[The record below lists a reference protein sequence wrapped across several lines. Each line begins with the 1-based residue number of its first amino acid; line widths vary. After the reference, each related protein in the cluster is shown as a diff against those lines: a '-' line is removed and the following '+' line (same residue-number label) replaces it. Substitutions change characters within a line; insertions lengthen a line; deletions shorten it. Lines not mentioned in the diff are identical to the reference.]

1 MKRMFGELK
10 VGDYLYMTN
19 KAGRGI
25 SIRKEKITAI
35 QHFTKVAVEI
45 TTESG
50 TRASLPKED
59 SSFGWSQK
67 GYATNFEDIK
77 EYALYLAKECLE
89 LAEKRLRS
97 AKTSIASFNKGIEK
111 IKKMEAF

>member
-1 MKRMFGELK
+1 MNKTFGELK
-10 VGDYLYMTN
+10 VGDSIYLTN
-19 KAGRGI
+19 KAGRGVPI
-25 SIRKEKITAI
+25 KKEKISLIRHGKNT
-35 QHFTKVAVEI
+35 VEI

-50 TRASLPKED
+50 TRVSLQKEESVD
-59 SSFGWSQK
+59 GWSQE
-67 GYATNFEDIK
+67 GYSTNFEEIK
-77 EYALYLAKECLE
+77 EYALDIIEECLE